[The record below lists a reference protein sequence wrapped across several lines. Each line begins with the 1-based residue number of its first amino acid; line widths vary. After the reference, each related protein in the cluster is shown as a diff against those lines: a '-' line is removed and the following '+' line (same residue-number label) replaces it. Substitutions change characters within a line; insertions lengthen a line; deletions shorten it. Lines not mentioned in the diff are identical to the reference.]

1 MAEKEHTYGGQWKD
15 QKPIKLKDLIK
26 PGGMEIIPDD
36 WLNKDSPKRDIKPDL
51 ILPKGKEIIL
61 QADPAET
68 EERGLV
74 IKWLKKGGYDV
85 YYWYGSPE
93 KAVPSELEA
102 DGVSKGKSVKKVYI
116 GYHPDLDDH

>member
-1 MAEKEHTYGGQWKD
+1 MKMKHINLKKLLEDKGMTGTGYELVPDELLGKAPAEQE
-15 QKPIKLKDLIK
+15 IKA
-26 PGGMEIIPDD
+26 
-36 WLNKDSPKRDIKPDL
+36 DL
-51 ILPKGKEIIL
+51 ILQKGKEIIL

-68 EERGLV
+68 EDRGLV

-85 YYWYGSPE
+85 YYWYGSPK

-116 GYHPDLDDH
+116 GYHPEMDDK